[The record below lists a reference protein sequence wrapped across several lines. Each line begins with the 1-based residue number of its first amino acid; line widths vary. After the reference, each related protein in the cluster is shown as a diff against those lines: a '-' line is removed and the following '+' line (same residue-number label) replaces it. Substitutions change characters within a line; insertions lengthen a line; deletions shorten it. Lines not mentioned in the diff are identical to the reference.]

1 MNLFEELN
9 SALKYNGVVDLA
21 AVGRRTLAKNVE
33 CFVAQYFIHH
43 PKADPKDLV
52 LVYRP
57 SLKDPSVFN
66 YEVFIQEKTK

>member
-1 MNLFEELN
+1 MNLFHEL
-9 SALKYNGVVDLA
+9 SQALENKSRFDLA
-21 AVGRRTLAKNVE
+21 AAARRAVAQNVE